1 MFVTVIASVDRA
13 RAPVAGWGGLLAVA
27 GSLAARAGD
36 LGAGRE
42 ASIAG
47 FVAISLGTAVVAA
60 VAFDT
65 AARRASLAG
74 LRRAAAVIAA
84 AAAAVLVVTTVTTL
98 APGRAGLPEDTL
110 TGTYDFAVASDD
122 APGRVLVFGPAETL
136 PGDGYD
142 YEGLGYRVFTP
153 PMPLTWSAYLPEPR
167 LGDEALVAMFDDLV
181 AGEVRRAGERLA
193 EFGIGWVL
201 FTEESPLE
209 SLLEAQ
215 LDLVPHRS
223 LESVVFRNE
232 VPAARAAAAD
242 GTPWVWDGTAYRLPA
257 GAPASGT
264 LYVAENADERWG
276 PGVWSQTG
284 WANQI
289 TVAGETVRFSG
300 HGGRRMMAIGSAGWL
315 GVLLVA
321 AAAGRRRS

>member
-1 MFVTVIASVDRA
+1 
-13 RAPVAGWGGLLAVA
+13 VAGWGGLLIVA
-27 GSLAARAGD
+27 GALVARAGD

-47 FVAISLGTAVVAA
+47 FVTVSLGVAVVAA
-60 VAFDT
+60 VAFD
-65 AARRASLAG
+65 ASARRGSLRG
-74 LRRAAAVIAA
+74 LRRATAVGGAG
-84 AAAAVLVVTTVTTL
+84 AAAVLVVTTVTLL

-110 TGTYDFAVASDD
+110 TGSYDFAVAADG
-122 APGRVLVFGPAETL
+122 APGRVLVLGPAETL
-136 PGDGYD
+136 PGTSYD

-153 PMPLTWSAYLPEPR
+153 PVPRTWSTYLPEPR
-167 LGDEALVAMFDDLV
+167 LGDEALVAVFDDLV
-181 AGEVRRAGERLA
+181 AGRVRRAGERLA

-215 LDLVPHRS
+215 LDLVPLRS

-242 GTPWVWDGTAYRLPA
+242 GTPWVWDGTAYRLPE

-276 PGVWSQTG
+276 PGAWTQVD

-289 TVAGETVRFSG
+289 TVAGDTVRFSG

-315 GVLLVA
+315 GILLVVA
-321 AAAGRRRS
+321 VAGRLRS